1 MEWLIGGLIAALIG
15 AGMQQHATASATR
28 KANQRMKMA
37 QYELG
42 QSQDKINQQV
52 ADATANYEIGNRE
65 QNQAAEADRIASEIK
80 NDVAESQAIRDEQQA
95 TAGNVSNDY
104 QQARTQSQAKTQAQ
118 ANAFADLVA
127 QIRSAGNLRMN
138 EGFRLTRYGQNIDQL
153 AKNARGLFTVRQ
165 AQAQDDLHSKDALKN
180 WGQAIQIAGTIA
192 SMYGAGAGA
201 GAGAAGSGSSGAMTI
216 TPAMSEAATG
226 TLSSTGNAI
235 TGTAAANAGAFGGAA
250 AGSAAG
256 HVIGAAPSA
265 LAANPGIWGN
275 LSNFWAGLSPMAKA
289 GIVTGSTALGTGLMS
304 RGWR

>member
-42 QSQDKINQQV
+42 QSQDKINQQI

-138 EGFRLTRYGQNIDQL
+138 EGFRLNRYGQNIDQL

-201 GAGAAGSGSSGAMTI
+201 GAGAAGSGSGGTIGSGLTTTGTGVNAGLS
-216 TPAMSEAATG
+216 ASATG
-226 TLSSTGNAI
+226 ASGL
-235 TGTAAANAGAFGGAA
+235 TAANGGATLMNA
-250 AGSAAG
+250 TG
-256 HVIGAAPSA
+256 
-265 LAANPGIWGN
+265 PGLWGT
-275 LSNFWAGLSPMAKA
+275 LSNFWSGLTPMAKA
-289 GIVTGSTALGTGLMS
+289 GIVTGGSVLGQGLMS
-304 RGWR
+304 RMWK

>member
-138 EGFRLTRYGQNIDQL
+138 EGFQLTRYGQNIDQL

-192 SMYGAGAGA
+192 SMYG
-201 GAGAAGSGSSGAMTI
+201 GAMTI